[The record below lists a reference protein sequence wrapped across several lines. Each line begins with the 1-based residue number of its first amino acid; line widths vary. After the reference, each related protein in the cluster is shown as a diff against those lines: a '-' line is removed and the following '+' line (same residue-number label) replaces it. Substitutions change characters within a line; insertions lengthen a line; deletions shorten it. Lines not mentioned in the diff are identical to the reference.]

1 LRRFGASALRRFGAS
16 ALRRF
21 GTSALRRFGTS
32 ALRHF
37 GTSAPRPYYVRHPF
51 RPTPLH
57 LVALPDSS
65 IHGGYHPIHQ
75 PIAG

>member
-16 ALRRF
+16 ALR
-21 GTSALRRFGTS
+21 
-32 ALRHF
+32 HF
-37 GTSAPRPYYVRHPF
+37 GTSAPRHLGHTTSDTPSVRHPF
-51 RPTPLH
+51 TSSPS
-57 LVALPDSS
+57 LPDSS